1 VATVDI
7 QTAGARVLEA
17 GVVLEGPVVVR
28 GTQVVA
34 MVAVMDMVRVDL
46 YAITMNRRDVIS
58 DR

>member
-1 VATVDI
+1 VDI

-17 GVVLEGPVVVR
+17 GAVLEGPVVVR